1 MFKTIVD
8 LSTNPVDASLPL
20 ERDGFNAAK
29 TNYRCTLDINS
40 LAGTADITS
49 VTIDGTAV
57 AIPAG
62 TDIQDEGFVQQ
73 VLVTA
78 ANTLDYIQCGIQVTF
93 TAAAGSDPSNF
104 LLIFTGEANVTSV
117 TIGGTPRALTVTTL
131 AAQ

>member
-1 MFKTIVD
+1 MYKTIVD

-29 TNYRCTLDINS
+29 TNYRCVLDIDS
-40 LAGTADITS
+40 LSGTAEITS
-49 VTIDGTAV
+49 ITIDGTVV

-62 TDIQDEGFVQQ
+62 TDIQDEGAVQQ
-73 VLVTA
+73 VIVTA
-78 ANTLDYIQCGIQVTF
+78 GNSLDYIQSEVSVKF

-104 LLIFTGEANVTSV
+104 LLTITGEANVTSV
-117 TIGGTPRALTVTTL
+117 TIGGTPRTLTVTTL